1 MDIDATQALDLNIT
15 EDDENDNEK
24 KLVKKKCYILNIYHL

>member
-24 KLVKKKCYILNIYHL
+24 KLVKKCYILNIYHL